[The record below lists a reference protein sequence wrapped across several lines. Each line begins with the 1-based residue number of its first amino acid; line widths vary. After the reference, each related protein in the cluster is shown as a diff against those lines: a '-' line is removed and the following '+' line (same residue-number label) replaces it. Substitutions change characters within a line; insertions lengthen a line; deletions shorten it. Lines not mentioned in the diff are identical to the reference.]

1 MPNKHKMRKSYYEK
15 MQEWKKKQEL
25 EKDAKKLDIQKERII
40 RDYQNIGRTDFQ
52 EPQCDEER

>member
-1 MPNKHKMRKSYYEK
+1 MRKSYYEK